1 MREYKEHVVKNDSIL
16 ICPECKKQDYAIVW
30 DENTKAECIS
40 RELRRAYKSIIGV
53 KKPKR
58 ESKLNYKCPH
68 CNRFVPA
75 WKIKLTNDENE
86 ISN

>member
-53 KKPKR
+53 KKPR
-58 ESKLNYKCPH
+58 GSL
-68 CNRFVPA
+68 
-75 WKIKLTNDENE
+75 
-86 ISN
+86 S